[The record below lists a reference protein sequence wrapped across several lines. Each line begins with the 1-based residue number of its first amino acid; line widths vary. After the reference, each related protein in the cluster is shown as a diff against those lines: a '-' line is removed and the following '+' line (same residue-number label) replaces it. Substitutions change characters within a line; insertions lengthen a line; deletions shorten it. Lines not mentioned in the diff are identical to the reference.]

1 MMNQKI
7 KEYLNSNKLKMN
19 YIDDKLNIVNYDD
32 IVLLTDEKIIVLKD
46 NKTIV
51 IKGNDLTLLKLL
63 DFEILISGI
72 IKTIEL

>member
-1 MMNQKI
+1 MKKI
-7 KEYLNSNKLKMN
+7 KDFIKEDKLKIN
-19 YIDDKLNIVNYDD
+19 YIDNKLNIVNYDD